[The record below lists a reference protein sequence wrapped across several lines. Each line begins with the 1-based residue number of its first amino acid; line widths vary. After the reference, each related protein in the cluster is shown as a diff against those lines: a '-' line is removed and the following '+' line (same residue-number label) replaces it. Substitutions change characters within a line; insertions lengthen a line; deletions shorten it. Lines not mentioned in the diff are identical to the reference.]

1 MGGSG
6 LVSGCVASEPGLL
19 PDKHKH
25 KKVNFLCYYAQSDSL
40 R

>member
-25 KKVNFLCYYAQSDSL
+25 KKVNFCFVLL
-40 R
+40 